1 MSAEGQRLS
10 VAEVDPAAYQAVLG
24 LEKYIHSGTLAASLL
39 DLVKIRASQLNG
51 CAYCLDMHNSE
62 ARQRGESQRRLDILS
77 AWREAPTQF
86 TDQERAA
93 IELTEQVTR
102 IGEAGVSDEVWARAA
117 EHFSQP
123 ELVRLLIAIATINVW
138 NRMAVSTRQALPD
151 PAGRK

>member
-123 ELVRLLIAIATINVW
+123 ELVQLLIAIATINVW